1 VKNWCLDET
10 AGPSLS
16 GTWHLVPGTRYL
28 LTETAFRIQPQ
39 HKQKRPAF
47 RERGPPDHVPLRKS
61 YARAGRPPPDARA
74 GRSRI

>member
-47 RERGPPDHVPLRKS
+47 RERGPPRSCSVAKILRARRPAASRCKS
-61 YARAGRPPPDARA
+61 RKK
-74 GRSRI
+74 SN